1 MESDS
6 INKDY
11 SLNPYR
17 AMVRPNADKG
27 ISFVNKTQRLIQVIR
42 LPSTY
47 HEVRFEIA
55 AGPHLRSS
63 KDPSV
68 MATLE
73 FEDEITMHFHP
84 VEDLI

>member
-1 MESDS
+1 MESSVND
-6 INKDY
+6 DY
-11 SLNPYR
+11 KLNPYR
-17 AMVRPNADKG
+17 AIVRPNADKG

-55 AGPHLRSS
+55 AGPYLRDYDD
-63 KDPSV
+63 KSV

-73 FEDEITMHFHP
+73 SDDTITIHFHNDD
-84 VEDLI
+84 DLI